1 MIRPE
6 QLSQT
11 ADEMLHGLTAP
22 ANGAAQ
28 ARAKVNQSSSATY
41 RMRRAVPAL
50 CCCAMLVAA
59 VCVFRPWNRP
69 GALQKSET
77 TENVMMDL
85 SEVEEA
91 PAMMAA
97 VTMPENVE
105 KEADTAPET
114 AIISFTADAASGGA
128 SVQPAMLDLEL
139 EGASVISSGNHEK
152 NASDLWLS
160 YSDGLF
166 PMIRLNDGYYCQM
179 TGDVPS
185 ASIGKKAGSVE
196 VFTTDPVLDSSS
208 AVMSNSVP
216 SGTEINFIR
225 NMNGTMLAAKVDGH
239 YRCFQRVSFNGH
251 ALLKGEKLTDVLNCA
266 GHVVSIHLNGMGTV
280 SDSADVDRLIGIL
293 LKKSTRENNNL
304 LHDGSILHMKLDN
317 GLTLQ
322 LIVKK
327 DRFSSCGTWSCP
339 EFFEAFRD
347 AVR

>member
-28 ARAKVNQSSSATY
+28 ARAKAIQNRSVSY
-41 RMRRAVPAL
+41 RMRRAVPAI
-50 CCCAMLVAA
+50 CCCAALVAA

-69 GALQKSET
+69 GTLQRSGA

-85 SEVEEA
+85 SGVEEA
-91 PAMMAA
+91 PMMMAA
-97 VTMPENVE
+97 SMPENFAE
-105 KEADTAPET
+105 EAAMAPET
-114 AIISFTADAASGGA
+114 AIISFTADATSDSA

-139 EGASVISSGNHEK
+139 EGASIISSGNHDK
-152 NASDLWLS
+152 HASDLWLPS
-160 YSDGLF
+160 PDGLF

-179 TGDVPS
+179 AGDVPS

-225 NMNGTMLAAKVDGH
+225 NMNGTMLAAKVDGR

-251 ALLKGEKLTDVLNCA
+251 AMLKGEKLADVLNCA
-266 GHVVSIHLNGMGTV
+266 GHVVSIHLNGTGTV
-280 SDSADVDRLIGIL
+280 SDRADVDRLLGIL
-293 LKKSTRENNNL
+293 LKKSIRENNNL
-304 LHDGSILHMKLDN
+304 LHDGAILHLKLDN

-322 LIVKK
+322 LIVKN